1 MQLDTVFMWIIS
13 LCMAQLLGVA
23 AWHKFNHM
31 AEFKLVLNG
40 YKILPFTW
48 VSPASRLLMM
58 LESLTAVALLLPG
71 TRLMG
76 ALLAASLML
85 IYGGAM
91 AINLL
96 RGRRLLDCGCH
107 LNSQKQPISWQA
119 VVRNLM
125 FTGTML
131 LLLLP
136 QSTRVLNFLD
146 GVLIIFGVAI
156 ASLIYVIFH
165 QLNNAQSLQLKG

>member
-1 MQLDTVFMWIIS
+1 
-13 LCMAQLLGVA
+13 
-23 AWHKFNHM
+23 
-31 AEFKLVLNG
+31 
-40 YKILPFTW
+40 
-48 VSPASRLLMM
+48 
-58 LESLTAVALLLPG
+58 
-71 TRLMG
+71 MG
-76 ALLAASLML
+76 ALLAANLML

-146 GVLIIFGVAI
+146 GALIIFGVAI
-156 ASLIYVIFH
+156 TSLIYIIFH
-165 QLNNAQSLQLKG
+165 QLNYAQSLQLKG